1 MNDAI
6 EKRLELCTSLPSLP
20 TAAIRI
26 LELARDASAGLGQIA
41 EAVKMDPALAAKV
54 LRMANSALYARRR
67 KCESFQ
73 QALVLLGLNATVTL
87 ALTFSL
93 AATMKAEAGR
103 GLDYS
108 RVWRRALLAATSA
121 RILGEHLFLPAPE
134 ELFLAAL
141 LQDIGMLALDSGY
154 PELYQA
160 LNSQEQE
167 HDRAVALERSHL
179 GCDHAEVGAW
189 LLARWNLPERFRTA
203 VADSHRS
210 QFPDSDQDEARA
222 GQCLSVSGAIAD
234 LWLAEDAGASLD
246 QLRFVAND
254 IPDLDGDALAAVID
268 RVAEA
273 APEIE
278 QLFEMELLDKAR
290 SEWILNEARE
300 VIVLRNLQMVQE
312 SSKLREVAASL
323 QVQARMLEEKT
334 RRDKLTGAF
343 NRGHL
348 DQTLSDWFADANKEG
363 LPISVVFADLDNFK
377 QINDIHGHHSGDQVL
392 KKCAKLLQSIARD
405 TDLVARYGG
414 EEFVILLPG
423 CANQGA
429 IRVCERLLTVF
440 RATNHE
446 LNSTATVRVTCS
458 FGVATHSRKT
468 RFSNCEHMLRCA
480 DAALYQAKQA
490 GKDRFVEYQF
500 TADAA

>member
-1 MNDAI
+1 MNVVI
-6 EKRLELCTSLPSLP
+6 EKRLGLCTNLPSLP
-20 TAAIRI
+20 TAATRI
-26 LELARDASAGLGQIA
+26 LELAQDDSAGLGQIA
-41 EAVKMDPALAAKV
+41 DAVKMDPALAAKI
-54 LRMANSALYARRR
+54 LRMANSPLYARRR
-67 KCESFQ
+67 SCESFQ

-93 AATMKAEAGR
+93 AASMKGEAGR
-103 GLDYS
+103 GLDYT
-108 RVWRRALLAATSA
+108 RVWRRSLLAATSA

-141 LQDIGMLALDSGY
+141 LQDIGMLALDCGY

-160 LNSQEQE
+160 LTAQEQE
-167 HDRAVALERSHL
+167 HDRIVALECAHL

-189 LLARWNLPERFRTA
+189 LLARWNLPESIRTA
-203 VADSHRS
+203 VAVSHQS
-210 QFPDSDQDEARA
+210 QFPNLETEEDRA
-222 GQCLSVSGAIAD
+222 NQCLAVSGAIAD
-234 LWLAEDAGASLD
+234 LWLVDNAEASLE
-246 QLRFVAND
+246 QLQFVAND
-254 IPDLDGDALAAVID
+254 IPDMDGDALAAVID
-268 RVAEA
+268 RIAEA

-278 QLFEMELLDKAR
+278 KLFEMELLDKTR

-323 QVQARMLEEKT
+323 QMQAQMLEEKT
-334 RRDKLTGAF
+334 RRDNLTGAF

-377 QINDIHGHHSGDQVL
+377 QINDTHGHHSGDLVL
-392 KKCAKLLQSIARD
+392 KKCAQLLQTIARD

-429 IRVCERLLTVF
+429 LRFCERLLAVF
-440 RATNHE
+440 RAASHE
-446 LNSTATVRVTCS
+446 LNATTTIQVTCS
-458 FGVATHSRKT
+458 FGVATHSRRT

-480 DAALYQAKQA
+480 DAALYRAKQT
-490 GKDRFVEYQF
+490 GKNRFVEYQF